1 MATTTAT
8 LNITSDIGSGI
19 SISKTME
26 MHQFQSPVGLEET
39 SGLRAKK
46 ITATTAVVIIEE
58 DEFTNT
64 KASKLYIRNTGS
76 SREDFFYVAKNSGA
90 AAADTTET
98 IGKLYG
104 GDFMLMPYDGA
115 TDITVAPS
123 VATTMNLEYIVFV
136 EQYNDQQAYIL

>member
-8 LNITSDIGSGI
+8 INITSDIGPGI

-26 MHQFQSPVGLEET
+26 MHKLQSPVGLEET

-46 ITATTAVVIIEE
+46 FTGTAAATIIEE
-58 DEFTNT
+58 DEFTDT
-64 KASKLYIRNTGS
+64 KASKVYIRNTGS
-76 SREDFFYVAKNSGA
+76 SREDFFYVAKHATA
-90 AAADTTET
+90 AASDTTET

-115 TDITVAPS
+115 TNITVAPS

-136 EQYNDQQAYIL
+136 E

>member
-26 MHQFQSPVGLEET
+26 MHKLQSPVGLEET

-46 ITATTAVVIIEE
+46 FTAIDAVVIIEE

-136 EQYNDQQAYIL
+136 E

>member
-1 MATTTAT
+1 MATSTAT
-8 LNITSDIGSGI
+8 INLTSDIGPGI

-26 MHQFQSPVGLEET
+26 MHKLQSPVGLEET

-46 ITATTAVVIIEE
+46 FTGTAAVTIIEE
-58 DEFTNT
+58 DEFTDT
-64 KASKLYIRNTGS
+64 KASKVYIRNTGS
-76 SREDFFYVAKNSGA
+76 SREDFFYVAKHATA
-90 AAADTTET
+90 AASDTTET

-115 TDITVAPS
+115 TNITVAPS

-136 EQYNDQQAYIL
+136 E

>member
-8 LNITSDIGSGI
+8 INITSDIGPGI

-26 MHQFQSPVGLEET
+26 MHKLQSPVGLEET

-46 ITATTAVVIIEE
+46 FTGTAAVVIIEE

-64 KASKLYIRNTGS
+64 KASKLYVRNTGS
-76 SREDFFYVAKNSGA
+76 SREDFFYVAKHATA
-90 AAADTTET
+90 AASDTTET

-115 TDITVAPS
+115 TNITVAPS

-136 EQYNDQQAYIL
+136 E

>member
-8 LNITSDIGSGI
+8 INITSDIGPGI

-26 MHQFQSPVGLEET
+26 MHKLQSPVGLEET

-46 ITATTAVVIIEE
+46 FTATSAVVIVEE
-58 DEFTNT
+58 DEFTDT
-64 KASKLYIRNTGS
+64 KASKVYIRNTGS
-76 SREDFFYVAKNSGA
+76 SREDFFYVAKHASA
-90 AAADTTET
+90 AAATTEET
-98 IGKLYG
+98 IGRLYG

-115 TDITVAPS
+115 TNITVAPS

-136 EQYNDQQAYIL
+136 E

>member
-8 LNITSDIGSGI
+8 INITSDIGPGI

-26 MHQFQSPVGLEET
+26 MHKLQSPVGLEET

-46 ITATTAVVIIEE
+46 FTATTAVVIIEE

-64 KASKLYIRNTGS
+64 KASKLYVRNTGS

-90 AAADTTET
+90 AAAATTET

-136 EQYNDQQAYIL
+136 E

>member
-8 LNITSDIGSGI
+8 INITSDIGPGI

-26 MHQFQSPVGLEET
+26 MHKLQSPVGLEET

-46 ITATTAVVIIEE
+46 FTATAAVVIIEE

-64 KASKLYIRNTGS
+64 KASKLYVRNTGS
-76 SREDFFYVAKNSGA
+76 SREDFFYVATNSGA

-136 EQYNDQQAYIL
+136 E

>member
-26 MHQFQSPVGLEET
+26 MHKLQSPVGLEET

-46 ITATTAVVIIEE
+46 FTATTAVVIIEE
-58 DEFTNT
+58 DEFTDT

-76 SREDFFYVAKNSGA
+76 SREDFFYVAKHASA
-90 AAADTTET
+90 AASDTTET

-115 TDITVAPS
+115 TNITVAPS

-136 EQYNDQQAYIL
+136 E

>member
-8 LNITSDIGSGI
+8 INITSDIGPGI

-26 MHQFQSPVGLEET
+26 MHKLQSPVGLEET
-39 SGLRAKK
+39 SGLRSKK
-46 ITATTAVVIIEE
+46 FTATTAVVIIEE

-76 SREDFFYVAKNSGA
+76 SREDFFYVAKHASEAASDTKADDSG
-90 AAADTTET
+90 ET

-115 TDITVAPS
+115 TNITVAPS

-136 EQYNDQQAYIL
+136 E

>member
-26 MHQFQSPVGLEET
+26 MHKFQSPVGLEET

-46 ITATTAVVIIEE
+46 FTATTAVVIIEE
-58 DEFTNT
+58 DEFTDT

-76 SREDFFYVAKNSGA
+76 SREDFFYVAKHASA
-90 AAADTTET
+90 AASDTTET

-115 TDITVAPS
+115 TNITVAPS

-136 EQYNDQQAYIL
+136 E

>member
-8 LNITSDIGSGI
+8 INITSDIGPGI

-26 MHQFQSPVGLEET
+26 MHKLQSPVGLEET

-46 ITATTAVVIIEE
+46 FTATTAVVIIEE
-58 DEFTNT
+58 DEFTDT
-64 KASKLYIRNTGS
+64 KASKLYVRNTGS
-76 SREDFFYVAKNSGA
+76 SREDFFYVAKHATA
-90 AAADTTET
+90 AASDTTET

-136 EQYNDQQAYIL
+136 E

>member
-26 MHQFQSPVGLEET
+26 MHKLQSPVGLEET

-46 ITATTAVVIIEE
+46 FTATTAVVIIEE
-58 DEFTNT
+58 DEFTDT
-64 KASKLYIRNTGS
+64 KASKLYVRNTGS
-76 SREDFFYVAKNSGA
+76 SREDFFYVAKHASA
-90 AAADTTET
+90 AASDTTET

-115 TDITVAPS
+115 TNITVAPS

-136 EQYNDQQAYIL
+136 E

>member
-8 LNITSDIGSGI
+8 LNITSDIGPGAV
-19 SISKTME
+19 ISKTMT
-26 MHQFQSPVGLEET
+26 MHKLQSSTGIEET
-39 SGLRAKK
+39 GGLRTKK
-46 ITATTAVVIIEE
+46 FTATSAVAVVEH
-58 DEFTNT
+58 DEYTDT
-64 KASKLYIRNTGS
+64 KASKLYVRNTGS

-90 AAADTTET
+90 AAAATTET

-115 TDITVAPS
+115 TNITVAPS

-136 EQYNDQQAYIL
+136 E

>member
-8 LNITSDIGSGI
+8 INITSDIGPGI

-26 MHQFQSPVGLEET
+26 MHKLQSPVGLEET

-46 ITATTAVVIIEE
+46 FTGTAAVTIIEE
-58 DEFTNT
+58 DEFTDT
-64 KASKLYIRNTGS
+64 KASKVYIRNTGS
-76 SREDFFYVAKNSGA
+76 SREDFFYVAKHATA
-90 AAADTTET
+90 AASATEET
-98 IGKLYG
+98 ICKLYG

-115 TDITVAPS
+115 TNITVAPS

-136 EQYNDQQAYIL
+136 E